1 MLLQNSLLGYDNS
14 LGRKLNLENIMNLK
28 QKLARRIHNV
38 LSNTELM
45 TENMRS
51 PKTIGLAWV
60 ARTLMNYSNAQVSI
74 DIVNKMKIKKT
85 DHVLELGVG
94 NGMAIKEI
102 AKISG
107 NNVIGVEIS
116 AEFRRNLL
124 KMKLPEN
131 VVILGNDAKDLS
143 TEISDGSIDK
153 LLAIN
158 VIYFLKPIG
167 EYILEFKRILK
178 KGGIG
183 YLGCKFESIKNFDV
197 EVAPNR
203 SEKEII
209 SQLSKVGFNVSSE
222 FIDLGEDRSRYT
234 LIQFQK

>member
-1 MLLQNSLLGYDNS
+1 MDFKIFIARQTHKFLQ
-14 LGRKLNLENIMNLK
+14 
-28 QKLARRIHNV
+28 H
-38 LSNTELM
+38 TEWM

-74 DIVNKMKIKKT
+74 DIVNRMNLKKT

-94 NGMAIKEI
+94 NGLAIKEI
-102 AKISG
+102 AKISE
-107 NNVIGVEIS
+107 NKIIGIEIS
-116 AEFRRNLL
+116 AEFRKKLLNANLP
-124 KMKLPEN
+124 KN
-131 VVILGNDAKDLS
+131 IVILENDAKDLS
-143 TEISDGSIDK
+143 KEIPDGSIDK

-158 VIYFLKPIG
+158 VIYFLKPIE

-183 YLGCKFESIKNFDV
+183 YLGCKFESIKNFDI

-203 SEKEII
+203 DEKAII
-209 SQLSKVGFNVSSE
+209 SQLSNLGFSASSE

-234 LIQFQK
+234 LIKFEKL

>member
-1 MLLQNSLLGYDNS
+1 
-14 LGRKLNLENIMNLK
+14 MNLK
-28 QKLARRIHNV
+28 TKIARQIHKA

-51 PKTIGLAWV
+51 PKTLGLAWV
-60 ARTLMNYSNAQVSI
+60 ARTLMNYSNEQVSI
-74 DIVNKMKIKKT
+74 DIVNRMKIRVP

-94 NGMAIKEI
+94 NGLAIKEI

-107 NNVIGVEIS
+107 NKIIGVEIS
-116 AEFRRNLL
+116 PEFRRNLK
-124 KMKLPEN
+124 KMKLPKN
-131 VVILGNDAKDLS
+131 IVILGNDAKDLS
-143 TEISDGSIDK
+143 NEVHDGSIDK

-158 VIYFLKPIG
+158 VIYFLKPIKD
-167 EYILEFKRILK
+167 YILEFKRILK

-203 SEKEII
+203 SEREII

-234 LIQFQK
+234 LIQFEKQ

>member
-1 MLLQNSLLGYDNS
+1 MDFKIFIARQTHKFLQ
-14 LGRKLNLENIMNLK
+14 
-28 QKLARRIHNV
+28 H
-38 LSNTELM
+38 TEWM

-74 DIVNKMKIKKT
+74 DIVNRMNLKKT

-94 NGMAIKEI
+94 NGLAIKEI
-102 AKISG
+102 AKISE
-107 NNVIGVEIS
+107 NKIIGIEIS
-116 AEFRRNLL
+116 AEFRKKLL
-124 KMKLPEN
+124 NKQLPKN
-131 VVILGNDAKDLS
+131 IVILENDAKDLS
-143 TEISDGSIDK
+143 NEIPDGSIDK

-158 VIYFLKPIG
+158 VIYFLKPIE

-183 YLGCKFESIKNFDV
+183 YLGCKFESIKNFDI

-203 SEKEII
+203 DEGAII
-209 SQLSKVGFNVSSE
+209 TQLLNLGFSASSE

-234 LIQFQK
+234 LIQFEKL

>member
-1 MLLQNSLLGYDNS
+1 MDFKIFTARQIHKFLQ
-14 LGRKLNLENIMNLK
+14 
-28 QKLARRIHNV
+28 H
-38 LSNTELM
+38 TELM

-51 PKTIGLAWV
+51 PKNIGLAWV
-60 ARTLMNYSNAQVSI
+60 ARTLMNYSNALVSI
-74 DIVNKMKIKKT
+74 DIVKRMKLKKT

-94 NGMAIKEI
+94 NGLAIKEI

-131 VVILGNDAKDLS
+131 IVILGNDAKDLS

-234 LIQFQK
+234 LIQFEK

>member
-1 MLLQNSLLGYDNS
+1 
-14 LGRKLNLENIMNLK
+14 MNLK
-28 QKLARRIHNV
+28 TKIARQIHKA
-38 LSNTELM
+38 LSKTELM

-51 PKTIGLAWV
+51 PKTLGLAWV
-60 ARTLMNYSNAQVSI
+60 ARTLMNYSNEQVSI
-74 DIVNKMKIKKT
+74 DIVNRMKLREP

-94 NGMAIKEI
+94 NGLAIKEI

-107 NNVIGVEIS
+107 NKIIGVEIS
-116 AEFRRNLL
+116 PEFRRNLK
-124 KMKLPEN
+124 KMKLPKN
-131 VVILGNDAKDLS
+131 IVILGNDAKDLS
-143 TEISDGSIDK
+143 NEVHDGSIDK

-158 VIYFLKPIG
+158 VIYFLKPIKD
-167 EYILEFKRILK
+167 YILEFKRILK

-203 SEKEII
+203 SEREII

-234 LIQFQK
+234 LIQFEKQ

>member
-1 MLLQNSLLGYDNS
+1 MKI
-14 LGRKLNLENIMNLK
+14 KLIV
-28 QKLARRIHNV
+28 ARWIHKFLV
-38 LSNTELM
+38 HTELM

-51 PKTIGLAWV
+51 PKTIGLSWV
-60 ARTLMNYSNAQVSI
+60 ARTLMNYSNAQVSL
-74 DIVNKMKIKKT
+74 DIVNKMKLKKT
-85 DHVLELGVG
+85 DYVLELGVG
-94 NGMAIKEI
+94 NGLAIKEI

-107 NNVIGVEIS
+107 INIIGIEIS

-124 KMKLPEN
+124 KMKLPKN
-131 VVILGNDAKDLS
+131 IVILEIDAKDLS
-143 TEISDGSIDK
+143 KEIPDGSIDK

-158 VIYFLKPIG
+158 VIYFLKPIE

-183 YLGCKFESIKNFDV
+183 YLGCKFESIKNFDI

-203 SEKEII
+203 DEGAII
-209 SQLSKVGFNVSSE
+209 TQLLKLGFSASSE

-234 LIQFQK
+234 LIKFEKL

>member
-1 MLLQNSLLGYDNS
+1 
-14 LGRKLNLENIMNLK
+14 MNFK
-28 QKLARRIHNV
+28 VILARRIHQF
-38 LSNTELM
+38 LRQTELM

-60 ARTLMNYSNAQVSI
+60 ARTLMSHSNAQVSI
-74 DIVNKMKIKKT
+74 DIVNRMKLKNT

-94 NGMAIKEI
+94 NGLAIKEI
-102 AKISG
+102 AKISEKKI
-107 NNVIGVEIS
+107 IGIEIS
-116 AEFRRNLL
+116 SEFRRKLL
-124 KMKLPEN
+124 KMKLPKN
-131 VVILGNDAKDLS
+131 IVILENDAKDLS
-143 TEISDGSIDK
+143 NEILDGSIDK

-178 KGGIG
+178 RGGIG
-183 YLGCKFESIKNFDV
+183 YLGCKFESIKDFDI

-203 SEKEII
+203 NEKEII
-209 SQLSKVGFNVSSE
+209 GQLSGVGFNVSSE

-234 LIQFQK
+234 FIRFEKQ

>member
-1 MLLQNSLLGYDNS
+1 MDFKLIIARQIHRLL
-14 LGRKLNLENIMNLK
+14 R
-28 QKLARRIHNV
+28 H
-38 LSNTELM
+38 TELM

-74 DIVNKMKIKKT
+74 DIVNRMKLKKT

-94 NGMAIKEI
+94 NGLAIKEI

-107 NNVIGVEIS
+107 NNIIGIEIS

-124 KMKLPEN
+124 KMKLPKN
-131 VVILGNDAKDLS
+131 IVILANDAKDLS
-143 TEISDGSIDK
+143 NEIPDGSIDK
-153 LLAIN
+153 ILAIN
-158 VIYFLKPIG
+158 VIYFLKPIR
-167 EYILEFKRILK
+167 EYILEFKRILN

-183 YLGCKFESIKNFDV
+183 YLGCKFESIKNFDI

-203 SEKEII
+203 NEREII
-209 SQLSKVGFNVSSE
+209 TQLSSVGFKVSSE
-222 FIDLGEDRSRYT
+222 FVDLGEDRSRYT
-234 LIQFQK
+234 FIRFEKQ

>member
-1 MLLQNSLLGYDNS
+1 MDFKIFIARQIHKFLQ
-14 LGRKLNLENIMNLK
+14 
-28 QKLARRIHNV
+28 H
-38 LSNTELM
+38 TEWM

-74 DIVNKMKIKKT
+74 DIVNRMKLKKT

-94 NGMAIKEI
+94 NGLAIKEI
-102 AKISG
+102 AKISE
-107 NNVIGVEIS
+107 NKIIGIEIS
-116 AEFRRNLL
+116 AEFRKKLL
-124 KMKLPEN
+124 NKQLPKN
-131 VVILGNDAKDLS
+131 IVILDNDAKDLS
-143 TEISDGSIDK
+143 NEIPDGSIDK

-158 VIYFLKPIG
+158 VIYFLKPIE

-183 YLGCKFESIKNFDV
+183 YLGCKFESIKNFDI

-203 SEKEII
+203 DEGAII
-209 SQLSKVGFNVSSE
+209 TQLLNLGFSASSE

-234 LIQFQK
+234 LIKFEKL

>member
-1 MLLQNSLLGYDNS
+1 MNF
-14 LGRKLNLENIMNLK
+14 KLIV
-28 QKLARRIHNV
+28 ARWIHKF
-38 LSNTELM
+38 LIHTELM

-74 DIVNKMKIKKT
+74 DIVNRMNLQKA
-85 DHVLELGVG
+85 DHVLEVGVG
-94 NGMAIKEI
+94 NGLAIKEI

-107 NNVIGVEIS
+107 NKIIGIEIS
-116 AEFRRNLL
+116 AEFRKKLL
-124 KMKLPEN
+124 NMKLPKN
-131 VVILGNDAKDLS
+131 IVILENDAKDLS
-143 TEISDGSIDK
+143 NEIPDESIDK

-158 VIYFLKPIG
+158 VIYFLKPIR

-183 YLGCKFESIKNFDV
+183 YLGCKFESIKNFDI

-203 SEKEII
+203 NEKEIVA
-209 SQLSKVGFNVSSE
+209 QLSSVGFNVSSE
-222 FIDLGEDRSRYT
+222 FVDLGEDRSRYT
-234 LIQFQK
+234 FIQFEKK

>member
-1 MLLQNSLLGYDNS
+1 M
-14 LGRKLNLENIMNLK
+14 KL
-28 QKLARRIHNV
+28 KLIVARWIHKF
-38 LSNTELM
+38 LIHTELM

-51 PKTIGLAWV
+51 PRTIGLAWV

-74 DIVNKMKIKKT
+74 DIVSRMKLEKT

-94 NGMAIKEI
+94 NGLAIKEI
-102 AKISG
+102 AKIIG
-107 NNVIGVEIS
+107 NKIIGVEIS

-124 KMKLPEN
+124 KMKLPKN
-131 VVILGNDAKDLS
+131 IVILENDAKDLS
-143 TEISDGSIDK
+143 NKIPDGSIDK

-158 VIYFLKPIG
+158 VIYFLKPIE

-183 YLGCKFESIKNFDV
+183 YLGCKFESIKNFDI

-203 SEKEII
+203 DEGAII
-209 SQLSKVGFNVSSE
+209 TQLLNFGFKASSN

-234 LIQFQK
+234 LIQFEKP

>member
-1 MLLQNSLLGYDNS
+1 M
-14 LGRKLNLENIMNLK
+14 KLKLF
-28 QKLARRIHNV
+28 LARWIHKF
-38 LSNTELM
+38 LIHTELM

-74 DIVNKMKIKKT
+74 DIVNRMKLKKT
-85 DHVLELGVG
+85 DNVLELGVG
-94 NGMAIKEI
+94 NGLAIKEI
-102 AKISG
+102 AKIIG
-107 NNVIGVEIS
+107 NKIIGVEIS

-124 KMKLPEN
+124 KMKLPKN
-131 VVILGNDAKDLS
+131 IVILENDAKDLS
-143 TEISDGSIDK
+143 NKVPDGSIDK

-158 VIYFLKPIG
+158 VIYFLKPIE

-183 YLGCKFESIKNFDV
+183 YLGCKFESIKNFDI

-203 SEKEII
+203 DEGAII
-209 SQLSKVGFNVSSE
+209 TQLLNLGFSASSE

-234 LIQFQK
+234 LIKFEKL

>member
-1 MLLQNSLLGYDNS
+1 
-14 LGRKLNLENIMNLK
+14 MNLK
-28 QKLARRIHNV
+28 TKIARQIHKA

-51 PKTIGLAWV
+51 PKTLGLAWV
-60 ARTLMNYSNAQVSI
+60 ARTLMNYSNEQVSI
-74 DIVNKMKIKKT
+74 DIVNRMKLSEP

-94 NGMAIKEI
+94 NGLAIKEI

-107 NNVIGVEIS
+107 NKIIGVEIS
-116 AEFRRNLL
+116 PEFRRNLK
-124 KMKLPEN
+124 KMKLPKN
-131 VVILGNDAKDLS
+131 IVILGNDAKDLS
-143 TEISDGSIDK
+143 NEVHDGSIDK

-158 VIYFLKPIG
+158 VIYFLTPIKD
-167 EYILEFKRILK
+167 YILEFKRILK

-203 SEKEII
+203 SEREII

-234 LIQFQK
+234 LIQFEKQ

>member
-1 MLLQNSLLGYDNS
+1 
-14 LGRKLNLENIMNLK
+14 MNFK
-28 QKLARRIHNV
+28 VIIARWIHKI
-38 LSNTELM
+38 LRHTELM

-60 ARTLMNYSNAQVSI
+60 ARTLMHYSNAQVSI
-74 DIVNKMKIKKT
+74 DIVNRMKLKEL
-85 DHVLELGVG
+85 DNVLELGVG
-94 NGMAIKEI
+94 NGLAIKEI

-107 NNVIGVEIS
+107 KQIIGIEIS
-116 AEFRRNLL
+116 TEFRRNLR
-124 KMKLPEN
+124 KMKLPKN
-131 VVILGNDAKDLS
+131 IVILENDAKDLS
-143 TEISDGSIDK
+143 NEIPDGSIDK

-158 VIYFLKPIG
+158 VIYFLKPIE

-183 YLGCKFESIKNFDV
+183 YLGCKFESVKNFDI

-203 SEKEII
+203 DEREII
-209 SQLSKVGFNVSSE
+209 SHLSNVGFKVSSE

-234 LIQFQK
+234 LIQFEKQ

>member
-1 MLLQNSLLGYDNS
+1 MHF
-14 LGRKLNLENIMNLK
+14 KVIV
-28 QKLARRIHNV
+28 ARWIHRILRH
-38 LSNTELM
+38 THLM

-74 DIVNKMKIKKT
+74 DIVNRMKVKKT

-94 NGMAIKEI
+94 NGLAIKEI

-107 NNVIGVEIS
+107 NNIIGVEIS

-124 KMKLPEN
+124 KMNLPKN
-131 VVILGNDAKDLS
+131 IVILDNDAKDLS
-143 TEISDGSIDK
+143 NKVSDGSIDK

-158 VIYFLKPIG
+158 VIYFLKPI
-167 EYILEFKRILK
+167 EQYILEFKRILK

-183 YLGCKFESIKNFDV
+183 YLGCKFESIKNFDI

-203 SEKEII
+203 DERAII
-209 SQLSKVGFNVSSE
+209 STLSNLGFNVSSE
-222 FIDLGEDRSRYT
+222 FVDLGEDRSRYT
-234 LIQFQK
+234 FIRFQKQ

>member
-1 MLLQNSLLGYDNS
+1 
-14 LGRKLNLENIMNLK
+14 MNLK
-28 QKLARRIHNV
+28 TKIARQIHKA

-51 PKTIGLAWV
+51 PKTLGLAWV
-60 ARTLMNYSNAQVSI
+60 ARTLMNYSNEQVSI
-74 DIVNKMKIKKT
+74 DIVNRMKLREP

-94 NGMAIKEI
+94 NGLAIKEI

-107 NNVIGVEIS
+107 NKIIGVEIS
-116 AEFRRNLL
+116 PEFRRNLK
-124 KMKLPEN
+124 KMKLPKN
-131 VVILGNDAKDLS
+131 IVILGNDAKDLS
-143 TEISDGSIDK
+143 NEVHDGSIDK

-158 VIYFLKPIG
+158 VIYFLKPIKD
-167 EYILEFKRILK
+167 YILEFKRILK

-203 SEKEII
+203 SEREII

-234 LIQFQK
+234 LIQFEKQ

>member
-1 MLLQNSLLGYDNS
+1 MDFKIFIARQIHKYLQ
-14 LGRKLNLENIMNLK
+14 
-28 QKLARRIHNV
+28 H
-38 LSNTELM
+38 TEWM

-74 DIVNKMKIKKT
+74 DIVNRMNLKKT

-94 NGMAIKEI
+94 NGLAIKEI
-102 AKISG
+102 AKISE
-107 NNVIGVEIS
+107 NKIIGIEIS
-116 AEFRRNLL
+116 ADFRKKLL
-124 KMKLPEN
+124 NKKLPKN
-131 VVILGNDAKDLS
+131 IVILENDAKDLNN
-143 TEISDGSIDK
+143 EIPDESIDK

-158 VIYFLKPIG
+158 VIYFLKPIE

-183 YLGCKFESIKNFDV
+183 YLGCKFESIKNFDI

-203 SEKEII
+203 DEGAII
-209 SQLSKVGFNVSSE
+209 TQLLNLGFSASSE

-234 LIQFQK
+234 LIKFEKL

>member
-1 MLLQNSLLGYDNS
+1 MDFKIFIARQIHKFLQ
-14 LGRKLNLENIMNLK
+14 
-28 QKLARRIHNV
+28 H
-38 LSNTELM
+38 TEWM

-74 DIVNKMKIKKT
+74 DIVNRMNLKTT

-94 NGMAIKEI
+94 NGLAVKEI
-102 AKISG
+102 AKISE
-107 NNVIGVEIS
+107 NKIIGIEIS
-116 AEFRRNLL
+116 AEFRKKLL
-124 KMKLPEN
+124 NKQLPKN
-131 VVILGNDAKDLS
+131 IVILENDAKDLS
-143 TEISDGSIDK
+143 NEIPDGSIDK

-158 VIYFLKPIG
+158 VIYFLKPIE

-183 YLGCKFESIKNFDV
+183 YLGCKFESIKNFDI

-203 SEKEII
+203 DGGAII
-209 SQLSKVGFNVSSE
+209 TQLLNLGFSASSE

-234 LIQFQK
+234 LIKFEKL

>member
-1 MLLQNSLLGYDNS
+1 MDFKIFIARQIHKFLQ
-14 LGRKLNLENIMNLK
+14 
-28 QKLARRIHNV
+28 H
-38 LSNTELM
+38 TEWM

-74 DIVNKMKIKKT
+74 DIVNRMNLKKT

-94 NGMAIKEI
+94 NGLAIKEI
-102 AKISG
+102 AKISE
-107 NNVIGVEIS
+107 NKIIGIEIS
-116 AEFRRNLL
+116 AEFRKKLL
-124 KMKLPEN
+124 NKKLPKN
-131 VVILGNDAKDLS
+131 IVILENDAKDLS
-143 TEISDGSIDK
+143 NEIPDGSIDK

-158 VIYFLKPIG
+158 VIYFLKPIE

-183 YLGCKFESIKNFDV
+183 YLGCKFESIKNFDI

-203 SEKEII
+203 DEKAII
-209 SQLSKVGFNVSSE
+209 SQLSNLGFSASSE

-234 LIQFQK
+234 LIKFEKL

>member
-1 MLLQNSLLGYDNS
+1 MDF
-14 LGRKLNLENIMNLK
+14 KIFI
-28 QKLARRIHNV
+28 ARWIHKF
-38 LSNTELM
+38 LIHTELM

-51 PKTIGLAWV
+51 PKTIGLSWV

-74 DIVNKMKIKKT
+74 DIVNRMKLKKT

-94 NGMAIKEI
+94 NGLAIKEI

-107 NNVIGVEIS
+107 INIIGIEIS
-116 AEFRRNLL
+116 AKFRRNLL
-124 KMKLPEN
+124 KMKLPKN
-131 VVILGNDAKDLS
+131 IVILENDAKDLS
-143 TEISDGSIDK
+143 NEIPDGSIDK

-158 VIYFLKPIG
+158 VIYFLKPIE

-183 YLGCKFESIKNFDV
+183 YLGCKFESIKNFDI

-203 SEKEII
+203 DERAII
-209 SQLSKVGFNVSSE
+209 SQLSNLGFNVSSE

-234 LIQFQK
+234 LIKFEKL

>member
-1 MLLQNSLLGYDNS
+1 
-14 LGRKLNLENIMNLK
+14 MNFK
-28 QKLARRIHNV
+28 VIIARWIHKI
-38 LSNTELM
+38 LRHTELM

-60 ARTLMNYSNAQVSI
+60 ARTLMHYSNAQVSI
-74 DIVNKMKIKKT
+74 DIVNRMKLKEL
-85 DHVLELGVG
+85 DNVLELGVG
-94 NGMAIKEI
+94 NGLAIKEI

-107 NNVIGVEIS
+107 KQIIGIEIS
-116 AEFRRNLL
+116 AEFRRNLR
-124 KMKLPEN
+124 KMKLPKN
-131 VVILGNDAKDLS
+131 IVILENDAKDLS
-143 TEISDGSIDK
+143 NEIPDGSIDK

-158 VIYFLKPIG
+158 VIYFLKPIE

-183 YLGCKFESIKNFDV
+183 YLGCKFESVKNFDI

-203 SEKEII
+203 DEREII
-209 SQLSKVGFNVSSE
+209 SQLSNVGFKASSE

-234 LIQFQK
+234 LIQFEKQ

>member
-1 MLLQNSLLGYDNS
+1 MNFKVIIARWIHQILL
-14 LGRKLNLENIMNLK
+14 
-28 QKLARRIHNV
+28 H
-38 LSNTELM
+38 TELM

-60 ARTLMNYSNAQVSI
+60 ARTLMHYSNAQVSI
-74 DIVNKMKIKKT
+74 DIVNRMKLKEP
-85 DHVLELGVG
+85 DNVLELGVG
-94 NGMAIKEI
+94 NGLAIKEI

-107 NNVIGVEIS
+107 INIIGIEIS

-124 KMKLPEN
+124 KMKLPKN
-131 VVILGNDAKDLS
+131 IVILENDAKDLS
-143 TEISDGSIDK
+143 NKVPDGSIDK

-158 VIYFLKPIG
+158 VIYFLKPIE

-183 YLGCKFESIKNFDV
+183 YLGCKFESIKNFDI

-203 SEKEII
+203 DEKAII
-209 SQLSKVGFNVSSE
+209 SQLSNLGFSASSE

-234 LIQFQK
+234 LIKFEKL

>member
-1 MLLQNSLLGYDNS
+1 
-14 LGRKLNLENIMNLK
+14 MNLK
-28 QKLARRIHNV
+28 SKFSLLIHSI
-38 LSNTELM
+38 LSNSNLM

-51 PKTIGLAWV
+51 PTTIGLAWV

-74 DIVNKMKIKKT
+74 DIVNRMKLKKT
-85 DHVLELGVG
+85 DHVVELGVG
-94 NGMAIKEI
+94 NGLAIKEI

-107 NNVIGVEIS
+107 KKIIGIEIS

-124 KMKLPEN
+124 KMKLPKN
-131 VVILGNDAKDLS
+131 IVILENDAKDLS
-143 TEISDGSIDK
+143 NEIPDGSIDK
-153 LLAIN
+153 ILAIN

-183 YLGCKFESIKNFDV
+183 YLGCKFESIKNFDI

-203 SEKEII
+203 NEKEII
-209 SQLSKVGFNVSSE
+209 TKLSSVGFNVSSE
-222 FIDLGEDRSRYT
+222 FVDLGEDRSRYT
-234 LIQFQK
+234 FIRFQKQ

>member
-1 MLLQNSLLGYDNS
+1 MDFKIFIARQTHKFLQ
-14 LGRKLNLENIMNLK
+14 
-28 QKLARRIHNV
+28 H
-38 LSNTELM
+38 TEWM

-74 DIVNKMKIKKT
+74 DIVNRMNLKKT

-94 NGMAIKEI
+94 NGLAIKEI
-102 AKISG
+102 AKISE
-107 NNVIGVEIS
+107 NKIIGIEIS
-116 AEFRRNLL
+116 AEFRKKLL
-124 KMKLPEN
+124 NKQLPKN
-131 VVILGNDAKDLS
+131 IVILENDAKDLS
-143 TEISDGSIDK
+143 NEIPDGSIDK

-158 VIYFLKPIG
+158 VIYFLKPIE

-183 YLGCKFESIKNFDV
+183 YLGCKFESIKNFDI

-203 SEKEII
+203 ERAII
-209 SQLSKVGFNVSSE
+209 TQLLNLGFSASSE

-234 LIQFQK
+234 LIKFEKL

>member
-1 MLLQNSLLGYDNS
+1 MDFKVSIARQIHKCLQ
-14 LGRKLNLENIMNLK
+14 
-28 QKLARRIHNV
+28 H
-38 LSNTELM
+38 TELM

-51 PKTIGLAWV
+51 PKTLGLAWV

-74 DIVNKMKIKKT
+74 DIVNRMKLKKT

-94 NGMAIKEI
+94 NGLAIKEI

-107 NNVIGVEIS
+107 NKIVGIEIS

-124 KMKLPEN
+124 RMKLPKN
-131 VVILGNDAKDLS
+131 IVILENDAKDLS
-143 TEISDGSIDK
+143 NEIPSGSIDK
-153 LLAIN
+153 ILAIN
-158 VIYFLKPIG
+158 VIYFLKPIL
-167 EYILEFKRILK
+167 EYILEFKRILN

-203 SEKEII
+203 NEREII
-209 SQLSKVGFNVSSE
+209 TQLSSVGFKVSSE
-222 FIDLGEDRSRYT
+222 FVDLGEDRSRYT
-234 LIQFQK
+234 LIRFEKQ

>member
-1 MLLQNSLLGYDNS
+1 MHDHDTSNPSKIKYCREYLMDFKIFIARQTHKFLQ
-14 LGRKLNLENIMNLK
+14 
-28 QKLARRIHNV
+28 H
-38 LSNTELM
+38 TEWM

-74 DIVNKMKIKKT
+74 DIVNRMNLKKT

-94 NGMAIKEI
+94 NGLAIKEI
-102 AKISG
+102 AKISE
-107 NNVIGVEIS
+107 NKIIGIEIS
-116 AEFRRNLL
+116 AEFRKKLL
-124 KMKLPEN
+124 SKQLPKN
-131 VVILGNDAKDLS
+131 IVILENDAKDLS
-143 TEISDGSIDK
+143 NEIPDGSIDK

-158 VIYFLKPIG
+158 VIYFLKPIE

-183 YLGCKFESIKNFDV
+183 YLGCKFESIKNFDI

-203 SEKEII
+203 NERAII
-209 SQLSKVGFNVSSE
+209 SQLSNLGFNASSD

-234 LIQFQK
+234 LIQFEKQ

>member
-1 MLLQNSLLGYDNS
+1 MDFKIFIARQTHKFLQ
-14 LGRKLNLENIMNLK
+14 
-28 QKLARRIHNV
+28 H
-38 LSNTELM
+38 TEWM

-74 DIVNKMKIKKT
+74 DIVNRMNLKTT

-94 NGMAIKEI
+94 NGLAIKEI
-102 AKISG
+102 AKISE
-107 NNVIGVEIS
+107 NKIIGIEIS
-116 AEFRRNLL
+116 AEFRKKLL
-124 KMKLPEN
+124 NKQLPKN
-131 VVILGNDAKDLS
+131 IVILENDAKDLS
-143 TEISDGSIDK
+143 KEIPDGSIDK

-158 VIYFLKPIG
+158 VIYFLKPIE

-183 YLGCKFESIKNFDV
+183 YLGCKFESIKNFDI

-203 SEKEII
+203 DEGAII
-209 SQLSKVGFNVSSE
+209 TQLLNLGFSASSE

-234 LIQFQK
+234 LIKFEKL

>member
-1 MLLQNSLLGYDNS
+1 
-14 LGRKLNLENIMNLK
+14 MNLK
-28 QKLARRIHNV
+28 IKIAQQIHRA

-51 PKTIGLAWV
+51 PKTLGLAWV
-60 ARTLMNYSNAQVSI
+60 ARTLMNYSNEQVSI
-74 DIVNKMKIKKT
+74 DIVNRMKLREP

-94 NGMAIKEI
+94 NGLAIKEI

-107 NNVIGVEIS
+107 NEIIGVEIS
-116 AEFRRNLL
+116 AEFRRNLK
-124 KMKLPEN
+124 KMKLPKN
-131 VVILGNDAKDLS
+131 IVILGNDAKDLS
-143 TEISDGSIDK
+143 NEVHDGSIDK

-158 VIYFLKPIG
+158 VIYFLKPIQ
-167 EYILEFKRILK
+167 EYIREFKRILR
-178 KGGIG
+178 KGGMG

-203 SEKEII
+203 SEREII

-222 FIDLGEDRSRYT
+222 FVDLGEDRSRYT
-234 LIQFQK
+234 LIQFERQ